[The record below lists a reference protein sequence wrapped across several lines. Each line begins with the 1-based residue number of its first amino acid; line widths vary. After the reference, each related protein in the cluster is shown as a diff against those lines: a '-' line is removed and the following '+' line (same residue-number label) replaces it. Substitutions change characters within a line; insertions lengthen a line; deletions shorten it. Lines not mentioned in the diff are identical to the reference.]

1 MRNHPLNY
9 SRTVSVWQIHPLN
22 CRAFSGW
29 QDHPLNTSRRRS
41 NAWHMRRSSSRNSR
55 HHSYWRTVKQSSQSI
70 QGSCSSQRVLLERI
84 SMVGQHDVGRG
95 HVLQRR
101 AKIGNQRRDVVDGA
115 CAGHDKVLR
124 KPRQR
129 VGNTFSA
136 SGDGPRPPATIVIH
150 SRAEIETTHSMRCP
164 GSTCGW

>member
-1 MRNHPLNY
+1 MR
-9 SRTVSVWQIHPLN
+9 
-22 CRAFSGW
+22 
-29 QDHPLNTSRRRS
+29 
-41 NAWHMRRSSSRNSR
+41 
-55 HHSYWRTVKQSSQSI
+55 
-70 QGSCSSQRVLLERI
+70 SQRVLLERI

-136 SGDGPRPPATIVIH
+136 SGDGPSPPATIVIH
-150 SRAEIETTHSMRCP
+150 CRAEIETTGAQEARLDGDSQINTRVP
-164 GSTCGW
+164 QGAIG